1 MSNVENDSVEDDDII
16 DYDNE
21 SDNNSDN
28 EKEIKEKNNIVQT
41 LKTEKDTLPTNYDTN
56 NSIKNK
62 TKSQKIFNSKSKKKE
77 IGKGKIVKKNLNEKF
92 RPSSN
97 SPNTR
102 TTQKSVFTRLSEQM
116 FEKLLKNKGM
126 ENVYNYESFT
136 NENFLT
142 NYSNKFDAKNK
153 KLRKDFLSRNVK
165 EVERKKLLNNNN
177 MTNTNKNH
185 TSTEP
190 KKKEFMN
197 KTQLDSFLEKQ
208 KNYNDK
214 RKQDI
219 ESLKKKIETERT
231 SKIRNIPLTNSNSNK
246 IILLKS
252 TNYNSNKDT
261 FTRLY
266 NGYIKNEQK
275 NIVNTKP
282 RSPSNN
288 QQQISKIFNKLY
300 DDSKKY
306 KSKLEEKRKIIY
318 KNENKIIINS
328 NSNDMIG
335 QQLLKKYESEINNF
349 FNKKAEDNFK
359 LNFNEYLLLLNKIGF
374 TIKDYSN
381 LSNFSNDIEKELL
394 LSKEGWKIIT
404 ESKQFEQEKNIDSH
418 KFLLFLL
425 SILRLY
431 NGDNQIHFMKK
442 NFQFIKN
449 DIEIKP
455 KITDKIKIDFRLF
468 SDNFINSLTKRE
480 KISRSTMSIIENK
493 EKDLT
498 FKPKLN
504 HHSFYENNSEKHTSI
519 VKNYDLFRQK
529 REKYLENER
538 KKEEKEEMKECTFF
552 PNNQNLQKNRSVS
565 GGFSERLYMKRKKNN
580 ENTQSMKENEEVNN
594 NIFSP
599 NLTPYNSK
607 MFVNNPLINDKSL
620 NKKYEELENNRKQKK
635 ITKYLVSKGISNS
648 INNRNE
654 DELLREIEINEDS
667 TRSFK
672 FDNEFGSYKNTF
684 NKFEKKNLGDNQKRK
699 VRYIFE
705 INIDNKQKKLILHKS
720 DNMETE
726 VEKFCYE
733 NDLEPESKYKI
744 IEAIKEKFNF

>member
-1 MSNVENDSVEDDDII
+1 MSNVENDSFDDDDII
-16 DYDNE
+16 DYENE
-21 SDNNSDN
+21 SDNNTEN
-28 EKEIKEKNNIVQT
+28 ENEIKEKNNIVQT
-41 LKTEKDTLPTNYDTN
+41 LKNEKDTLPTNYDTN

-165 EVERKKLLNNNN
+165 EVERKKLLNNKN
-177 MTNTNKNH
+177 MTNPNKNL

-190 KKKEFMN
+190 KKKEVMN

-214 RKQDI
+214 KKQDI

-252 TNYNSNKDT
+252 ANYNSNKDT

-266 NGYIKNEQK
+266 DGYTKNEQK
-275 NIVNTKP
+275 NLVNTKP

-288 QQQISKIFNKLY
+288 QKQISKIFNKLY
-300 DDSKKY
+300 DDSKMY
-306 KSKLEEKRKIIY
+306 KSKLEEKRKVIY
-318 KNENKIIINS
+318 KNEYKLIVNP

-335 QQLLKKYESEINNF
+335 QQLLKKYESEINNY

-359 LNFNEYLLLLNKIGF
+359 LNFNEYLLLLGKIGF

-381 LSNFSNDIEKELL
+381 LADFTNEIEKEFQ
-394 LSKEGWKIIT
+394 LSKEGWKILT
-404 ESKQFEQEKNIDSH
+404 ESKKFEQEKNIDSH

-425 SILRLY
+425 SVLRLY
-431 NGDNQIHFMKK
+431 NGDNNTQLMKK
-442 NFQFIKN
+442 NFQFINK
-449 DIEIKP
+449 DIDIKP

-468 SDNFINSLTKRE
+468 SDNFINSLIKRE

-498 FKPKLN
+498 FKPKIN
-504 HHSFYENNSEKHTSI
+504 HQSFYENNSEKHTSI

-580 ENTQSMKENEEVNN
+580 ENTKSMKENEEVIKNV
-594 NIFSP
+594 FSP

-607 MFVNNPLINDKSL
+607 MFEHNPLINDKSL
-620 NKKYEELENNRKQKK
+620 TKKYEELENNRKQKK

-648 INNRNE
+648 IKNRN
-654 DELLREIEINEDS
+654 DDDLLREIEINEDS

-672 FDNEFGSYKNTF
+672 FDNEYGNYKNTF
-684 NKFEKKNLGDNQKRK
+684 NKFEKKNLDNQKRK

-705 INIDNKQKKLILHKS
+705 INIDNKQKKLILHKT
-720 DNMETE
+720 DNMERE

>member
-56 NSIKNK
+56 NSVKNK

-599 NLTPYNSK
+599 HLTPYNSK

-667 TRSFK
+667 TRSL
-672 FDNEFGSYKNTF
+672 
-684 NKFEKKNLGDNQKRK
+684 NLIMM
-699 VRYIFE
+699 VVI
-705 INIDNKQKKLILHKS
+705 
-720 DNMETE
+720 
-726 VEKFCYE
+726 
-733 NDLEPESKYKI
+733 KY
-744 IEAIKEKFNF
+744 F

>member
-1 MSNVENDSVEDDDII
+1 MSNVENDSIEDEEII

-56 NSIKNK
+56 NSVKNK

-77 IGKGKIVKKNLNEKF
+77 IGKGKIVKKNLNENF

-97 SPNTR
+97 SPKTR
-102 TTQKSVFTRLSEQM
+102 NTQKSVFTRLSEQM
-116 FEKLLKNKGM
+116 FEKLLKNKGT

-431 NGDNQIHFMKK
+431 NGDNQI
-442 NFQFIKN
+442 
-449 DIEIKP
+449 
-455 KITDKIKIDFRLF
+455 
-468 SDNFINSLTKRE
+468 
-480 KISRSTMSIIENK
+480 
-493 EKDLT
+493 
-498 FKPKLN
+498 
-504 HHSFYENNSEKHTSI
+504 
-519 VKNYDLFRQK
+519 
-529 REKYLENER
+529 
-538 KKEEKEEMKECTFF
+538 
-552 PNNQNLQKNRSVS
+552 NL
-565 GGFSERLYMKRKKNN
+565 
-580 ENTQSMKENEEVNN
+580 
-594 NIFSP
+594 
-599 NLTPYNSK
+599 
-607 MFVNNPLINDKSL
+607 
-620 NKKYEELENNRKQKK
+620 
-635 ITKYLVSKGISNS
+635 
-648 INNRNE
+648 
-654 DELLREIEINEDS
+654 
-667 TRSFK
+667 
-672 FDNEFGSYKNTF
+672 
-684 NKFEKKNLGDNQKRK
+684 
-699 VRYIFE
+699 
-705 INIDNKQKKLILHKS
+705 
-720 DNMETE
+720 
-726 VEKFCYE
+726 
-733 NDLEPESKYKI
+733 
-744 IEAIKEKFNF
+744 

>member
-1 MSNVENDSVEDDDII
+1 MSNVENDSIEDEEII

-21 SDNNSDN
+21 SDNNTEN
-28 EKEIKEKNNIVQT
+28 ENEIKEKNNIVQT

-56 NSIKNK
+56 NSVKNK
-62 TKSQKIFNSKSKKKE
+62 TKSQKIFNTKSKKKE
-77 IGKGKIVKKNLNEKF
+77 IGKGKIVKKNLNENL

-165 EVERKKLLNNNN
+165 EVERKKLLNNKN
-177 MTNTNKNH
+177 MTNPNKNL

-190 KKKEFMN
+190 KKKEVMN

-214 RKQDI
+214 KKQDI

-252 TNYNSNKDT
+252 ANYNSNKDT

-266 NGYIKNEQK
+266 DGYTKNEQK

-318 KNENKIIINS
+318 KNDYKFIVNS

-359 LNFNEYLLLLNKIGF
+359 LNFNEYLLLLSKIGF

-381 LSNFSNDIEKELL
+381 LADFTNAIEKELQ
-394 LSKEGWKIIT
+394 LSKEGWKILT
-404 ESKQFEQEKNIDSH
+404 DSKIFEQEKNIDSH

-425 SILRLY
+425 SVLRLY
-431 NGDNQIHFMKK
+431 NGDNQTQFMKK
-442 NFQFIKN
+442 NFQFVNK
-449 DIEIKP
+449 DIDIKP
-455 KITDKIKIDFRLF
+455 KITDKIKIDFRLL
-468 SDNFINSLTKRE
+468 SDNFMNSLIKRE

-493 EKDLT
+493 DKDLT

-565 GGFSERLYMKRKKNN
+565 GGFSERLYMKRKKNT
-580 ENTQSMKENEEVNN
+580 ENTKSMKENEEGNN

-607 MFVNNPLINDKSL
+607 MFENNPLINDKSL
-620 NKKYEELENNRKQKK
+620 TKKYEELENNRKQKK

-648 INNRNE
+648 INNRN
-654 DELLREIEINEDS
+654 DDDLLREIEINEDS

-672 FDNEFGSYKNTF
+672 FDNEYGNYKNTF
-684 NKFEKKNLGDNQKRK
+684 NKFEKKNMGDNQKRK

-705 INIDNKQKKLILHKS
+705 INIDNKQKKLILHKT
-720 DNMETE
+720 DNMERE